1 MSMLGPNTCS
11 DSSLCQLHISIYK
24 LSPSAL
30 RYHVGVVSSVCF
42 YFAILLHCLLLNRG
56 ESALIRDQPSLKHSF
71 ITVESREELRNYV
84 HPLQGWTFAF
94 SLLVNL
100 WKTRSVVDAHKNA
113 SIWKHKKV
121 SGGGITSFVSTCTV
135 ICHTDNGAGTWQF
148 FETTEFCCSQ
158 CLKESLP
165 SLWYN
170 GTKMAVVGLW
180 PSKHKKK

>member
-11 DSSLCQLHISIYK
+11 DSSPCQLHISIYK
-24 LSPSAL
+24 LSPSAP

-42 YFAILLHCLLLNRG
+42 YFAVLLRCLLLNRG

-71 ITVESREELRNYV
+71 ITAESREELRNYV

-113 SIWKHKKV
+113 SIWKQKKV
-121 SGGGITSFVSTCTV
+121 SGGGITSFVSTV
-135 ICHTDNGAGTWQF
+135 ICRTVVQGHGNSLKRVNFAAVNV
-148 FETTEFCCSQ
+148 
-158 CLKESLP
+158 KESVP

-170 GTKMAVVGLW
+170 GTKMADVGLW
-180 PSKHKKK
+180 PSKH